1 MNKLKLRV
9 HRVENKCIDTDGYWD
24 RTWDDSY
31 EYIID
36 DSKGLEVAGID
47 GYHTEE
53 AARKAGEEK
62 LKILEG
68 NK

>member
-9 HRVENKCIDTDGYWD
+9 HRVEYKCIDTDGYWD
-24 RTWDDSY
+24 GTWDDSY
-31 EYIID
+31 EYIIY
-36 DSKGLEVAGID
+36 DSEGLEVAGMD

-53 AARKAGEEK
+53 AARKAGEER

>member
-9 HRVENKCIDTDGYWD
+9 HRVENKCIDTAGYWD
-24 RTWDDSY
+24 GTWDDSY
-31 EYIID
+31 KYIID
-36 DSKGLEVAGID
+36 DSEGLEVAGMD

-53 AARKAGEEK
+53 AARKAGEER

>member
-53 AARKAGEEK
+53 AARKAGEER

>member
-36 DSKGLEVAGID
+36 DSEGLEVAGMD
-47 GYHTEE
+47 GYYTEE
-53 AARKAGEEK
+53 QARKAGEEK